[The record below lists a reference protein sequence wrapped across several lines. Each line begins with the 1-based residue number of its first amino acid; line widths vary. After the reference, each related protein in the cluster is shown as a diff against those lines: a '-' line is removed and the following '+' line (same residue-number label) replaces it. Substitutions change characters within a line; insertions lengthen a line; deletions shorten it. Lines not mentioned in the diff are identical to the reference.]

1 MEPRLSSLSLRAKL
15 VLSYLA
21 VTLGAILMLSIVVSI
36 AIQNSFANS
45 QREQFLNQTENL
57 TQNLGLVYA
66 SIGSWDR
73 IPLAF
78 VIQTEGPT
86 LLTVVDS
93 SGGVVYGSQ
102 NKFLFLSNDDEAAMS
117 QALQQA
123 LHGQTVQGNFQSS
136 SDDGSFNGMY
146 IAMPVYNG
154 GQSNEA
160 IVGAIFMAQP
170 QRYPEGYSP
179 YDFLTN
185 VNQAILISGFIATL
199 VVVIISLFLVRRL
212 TRPLASLT
220 AAAEQMRRGDY
231 SRRVEPPRSQDE
243 LGRLSQSFNQ
253 MAETIESDI
262 TELRRQEQLRR
273 DLLANIAHDLAT
285 PLTAIQGFSE
295 ALGDDVISDPAARQ
309 ETAQLIAREV
319 QRMRRLVADMQQMTS
334 LESGRVRLDL
344 APLDIHGLVDETLAV
359 IGPECEQAGI
369 ALRNEIDPRTPL
381 VLADS
386 DRVTQV
392 LLNLL
397 DNARRHTPSGG
408 TISVGAQL
416 RDRMLSVWVSD
427 SGTGIDPTDLP
438 LIFERF
444 YRADRSRTGTTGGS
458 GLGLAIVKA
467 IIEAHGGI
475 ISAESA
481 PGQGTRVTFN
491 LPLAPTGAINRPDGR
506 DESAPTGQP
515 IQKV

>member
-1 MEPRLSSLSLRAKL
+1 MKSRLPALSLRAKL

-21 VTLGAILMLSIVVSI
+21 VTLGAIFMLSIVVSI
-36 AIQNSFANS
+36 AIQNSFASS
-45 QREQFLNQTENL
+45 QHEQFITQSENF
-57 TQNLGLVYA
+57 TQELGLAYA
-66 SIGSWDR
+66 SVGSWDR

-78 VIQTEGPT
+78 AIQTEGPT
-86 LLTVVDS
+86 LLKVVDT
-93 SGGVVYGSQ
+93 SGIQVFATQ
-102 NKFLFLSNDDEAAMS
+102 NKFLFLSNDDVAAMN

-123 LHGQTVQGNFQSS
+123 LRGQTVQGNLQNS
-136 SDDGSFNGMY
+136 SDKLAFNGMY

-160 IVGAIFMAQP
+160 IVGAVFIAQP

-185 VNQAILISGFIATL
+185 VNQAILISGLIAAL
-199 VVVIISLFLVRRL
+199 AVVIISLFLVRRL

-220 AAAEQMRRGDY
+220 AAADQMRQGDY
-231 SRRVEPPRSQDE
+231 SRRVEPPKSQDE
-243 LGRLSQSFNQ
+243 LGRLSQSFNE

-295 ALGDDVISDPAARQ
+295 ALGDNVISDPAARQ

-334 LESGRVRLDL
+334 LESGRAHLDL

-369 ALRNEIDPRTPL
+369 TLHNEIDSKAPP

-386 DRVTQV
+386 DRVTQA

-408 TISVGAQL
+408 TISVGAQP
-416 RDRMLSVWVSD
+416 RDKMLSVWISD
-427 SGTGIDPTDLP
+427 SGTGIDPSDLP

-458 GLGLAIVKA
+458 GLGLSIVKA
-467 IIEAHGGI
+467 IIAAHGGT
-475 ISAESA
+475 ISAEST
-481 PGQGTRVTFN
+481 PGKGTRVTFT
-491 LPLAPTGAINRPDGR
+491 LPLTSTPTPQK
-506 DESAPTGQP
+506 QP
-515 IQKV
+515 AQKV

>member
-1 MEPRLSSLSLRAKL
+1 MISRLPALSLRAKL

-45 QREQFLNQTENL
+45 QQEQVRSQAEGFAQ
-57 TQNLGLVYA
+57 QLGLVYSSFGDWQDA
-66 SIGSWDR
+66 LTHTTFE
-73 IPLAF
+73 IP
-78 VIQTEGPT
+78 ET
-86 LLTVVDS
+86 LVVKIVDTS
-93 SGGVVYGSQ
+93 DTQLDYHVP
-102 NKFLFLSNDDEAAMS
+102 LFLQLTGANVATIDQS
-117 QALQQA
+117 LQQA
-123 LHGQTVQGNFQSS
+123 LHGQETQGQLQLQSS
-136 SDDGSFNGMY
+136 IGNESFNSIY
-146 IAMPVYNG
+146 IAVPIYYN
-154 GQSNEA
+154 GQSNAE
-160 IVGAIFMAQP
+160 IVGALFWAEP
-170 QRYPEGYSP
+170 QRYPAGFSP

-185 VNQAILISGFIATL
+185 VNEAILISGLIAAL
-199 VVVIISLFLVRRL
+199 AVVIISLFLVRRL
-212 TRPLASLT
+212 TRPLESLT
-220 AAAEQMRRGDY
+220 TAAEQMRQGDY
-231 SRRVEPPRSQDE
+231 SRRVEPPKSQDE
-243 LGRLSQSFNQ
+243 LGRLSQSFNE

-295 ALGDDVISDPAARQ
+295 ALGDDVISDPVARQ

-334 LESGRVRLDL
+334 LESGRARLDL
-344 APLDIHGLVDETLAV
+344 APLNLHELVDETLAV

-369 ALRNEIDPRTPL
+369 TLRNEIDPQTPP

-408 TISVGAQL
+408 TISVGA
-416 RDRMLSVWVSD
+416 RPDGKMLTIWVSD
-427 SGTGIDPTDLP
+427 SGTGIDPADLP

-458 GLGLAIVKA
+458 GLGLSIVKA
-467 IIEAHGGI
+467 ITAAHGGTI
-475 ISAESA
+475 NAESA
-481 PGQGTRVTFN
+481 PGKGTRVTFT
-491 LPLAPTGAINRPDGR
+491 LPLAPTL
-506 DESAPTGQP
+506 APEKLPTH
-515 IQKV
+515 KV